1 MGYKKKTEKTLLNY
15 TKRELIELIRIL
27 EHNWDCEK
35 VITERQENLLKKV
48 WADK

>member
-1 MGYKKKTEKTLLNY
+1 MGYKKKTEKTLMSY
-15 TKRELIELIRIL
+15 TKKQLIEQIRIL

-35 VITERQENLLKKV
+35 VITERQVDLLEKV